1 MLKHKSLKL
10 NNTVN
15 NPNLEPDVFQEA
27 HRRFTLEASS
37 DNTNSVLLKIKLK
50 RRVSEVY
57 GELLNSDLV
66 KLIEEKHK
74 ELLNVKL
81 NINNTVYNLMG
92 SGLNSE
98 AGDIDT
104 TKLELDPN
112 LNIDK
117 RLKEELVQLG
127 KLAVR
132 NPNHKINLGNLVN
145 LDMEF
150 PDSISQL
157 NTFNQRN
164 LNPSPSP
171 I

>member
-1 MLKHKSLKL
+1 M
-10 NNTVN
+10 
-15 NPNLEPDVFQEA
+15 A
-27 HRRFTLEASS
+27 
-37 DNTNSVLLKIKLK
+37 
-50 RRVSEVY
+50 
-57 GELLNSDLV
+57 
-66 KLIEEKHK
+66 
-74 ELLNVKL
+74 
-81 NINNTVYNLMG
+81 

-117 RLKEELVQLG
+117 RLKEELEQLG

-132 NPNHKINLGNLVN
+132 NPNHEINLGNLVN